1 MEMGRPCCETA
12 EHQMGISIHNV
23 VPPAW
28 DRDTA
33 ADLKPDV
40 LTSSRKRQEYTG
52 PGSQGTAT
60 NGDTLETPATQGE

>member
-1 MEMGRPCCETA
+1 MKMGRPCCETA

-28 DRDTA
+28 DRDIA
-33 ADLKPDV
+33 VDLEPDGP
-40 LTSSRKRQEYTG
+40 TSSRKWPEYTG

-60 NGDTLETPATQGE
+60 NGDT